1 MQVLIKQRSMEERSI
16 TYIFILHL
24 LFLQTLS
31 FTFSFKLRR
40 NTNLNWCNI
49 KKINTELV
57 VQQL

>member
-16 TYIFILHL
+16 TYISILHL
-24 LFLQTLS
+24 LFLQILPS
-31 FTFSFKLRR
+31 TFSFKLR
-40 NTNLNWCNI
+40 NTNLNWRNI

>member
-16 TYIFILHL
+16 TYISILHL
-24 LFLQTLS
+24 LFLQILPS
-31 FTFSFKLRR
+31 TFSFKLRR
-40 NTNLNWCNI
+40 NTNLNWRNI

>member
-31 FTFSFKLRR
+31 STFSFKLRR